1 MLTFLYTLGRF
12 IQAIWRGL
20 RDPEFRSLLILVI
33 ITLVTGALFYAKVEG
48 WNLLDAVYFCFVTL
62 TTIGY
67 GDLAPTKP
75 ISKIFTILYIIVG
88 IGILL
93 GFINMVARSALAR
106 NKPKDMT
113 THKKSDD
120 NTQNRS

>member
-20 RDPEFRSLLILVI
+20 RDPEFRALLILVI
-33 ITLVTGALFYAKVEG
+33 ITLLTGALFYVKVEG
-48 WNLLDAVYFCFVTL
+48 WTLLDAVYFCFVTL

-93 GFINMVARSALAR
+93 GFIDMVARSALAS
-106 NKPKDMT
+106 NKPKEIAT
-113 THKKSDD
+113 PELSDD
-120 NTQNRS
+120 KT